1 MSILKL
7 ERKRI
12 LKDIGYLA
20 QDISI
25 LHRQY
30 YKDTGKLF
38 KEQKLNP
45 TAACILLTIKDNS
58 NINQN
63 QVAKSLVIDKGLA
76 TREIKKMQQ
85 LGYLT
90 KTAGTGKSIILNL
103 TDSGEKVI
111 PVIQSIR
118 SKWWED
124 RFADTGI
131 QPDSPLVAG
140 IEKVVDSIVD
150 ESLE

>member
-1 MSILKL
+1 M
-7 ERKRI
+7 
-12 LKDIGYLA
+12 KDIGYLA

-38 KEQKLNP
+38 KKHHLNP
-45 TAACILLTIKDNS
+45 TAACILLTVKDNQY
-58 NINQN
+58 INQN

-76 TREIKKMQQ
+76 AREIKKMQD

-90 KTAGTGKSIILNL
+90 KSAGIGKSIILHL
-103 TDSGEKVI
+103 TDDGQKIV

-118 SKWWED
+118 KNWWEN
-124 RFADTGI
+124 RFSETGI
-131 QPDSPLVAG
+131 KPDSPLIPA
-140 IEKVVDSIVD
+140 IEKVVESIVS

>member
-1 MSILKL
+1 L
-7 ERKRI
+7 ERKII

-38 KEQKLNP
+38 KEQQLNP
-45 TAACILLTIKDNS
+45 TAACILLTINDNAE
-58 NINQN
+58 INQN

-76 TREIKKMQQ
+76 TREIKKMQA

-90 KTAGTGKSIILNL
+90 KTAGSGKSIILSL
-103 TDSGEKVI
+103 TAAGQQVI
-111 PVIQSIR
+111 PTIQAIR
-118 SKWWED
+118 KNWWEE

-131 QPDSPLVAG
+131 QPDSPLVSA

>member
-1 MSILKL
+1 
-7 ERKRI
+7 

-38 KEQKLNP
+38 KAHNLNP
-45 TAACILLTIKDNS
+45 TAACILLTINDNS
-58 NINQN
+58 HINQN

-76 TREIKKMQQ
+76 TREIKKMQE

-90 KTAGTGKSIILNL
+90 KTPGNGKAIILNL
-103 TDSGEKVI
+103 TDAGQKVI
-111 PVIQSIR
+111 PIIQKIR
-118 SKWWED
+118 KNWWEA
-124 RFADTGI
+124 RFSETGI
-131 QPDSPLVAG
+131 QPDSPLVSA
-140 IEKVVDSIVD
+140 IETVVDSIVD

>member
-1 MSILKL
+1 MF
-7 ERKRI
+7 ERIKT

-30 YKDTGKLF
+30 YKDTGELF
-38 KEQKLNP
+38 KKHQLNP
-45 TAACILLTIKDNS
+45 TAACILLTIKDNQY
-58 NINQN
+58 INQN

-76 TREIKKMQQ
+76 AREIKKMQN

-90 KTAGTGKSIILNL
+90 KTAGVGKSIILNL
-103 TDSGEKVI
+103 TDTGQKIV
-111 PVIQSIR
+111 PVIQNIR
-118 SKWWED
+118 KQWWET
-124 RFADTGI
+124 RFSETGI
-131 QPDSPLVAG
+131 KPDSPLISA
-140 IEKVVDSIVD
+140 IEKVVNSIVS

>member
-1 MSILKL
+1 MF
-7 ERKRI
+7 ERIKT

-30 YKDTGKLF
+30 YKDTGELF
-38 KEQKLNP
+38 KKHQLNP
-45 TAACILLTIKDNS
+45 TAACILLTIKDNQY
-58 NINQN
+58 INQN

-76 TREIKKMQQ
+76 AREIKKMQN

-90 KTAGTGKSIILNL
+90 KTAGVGKSIILNL
-103 TDSGEKVI
+103 TDTGQKIV
-111 PVIQSIR
+111 PVIQNIR
-118 SKWWED
+118 KQWWET
-124 RFADTGI
+124 RFSETGI
-131 QPDSPLVAG
+131 KPDSPLISA
-140 IEKVVDSIVD
+140 IEKVVDSIVS

>member
-1 MSILKL
+1 LF
-7 ERKRI
+7 ERIKT

-30 YKDTGKLF
+30 YKDTGELF
-38 KEQKLNP
+38 KKHQLNP
-45 TAACILLTIKDNS
+45 TAACILLTIKDNQY
-58 NINQN
+58 INQN

-76 TREIKKMQQ
+76 AREIKKMQN

-90 KTAGTGKSIILNL
+90 KTAGVGKSIILNL
-103 TDSGEKVI
+103 TDTGQKIV
-111 PVIQSIR
+111 PVIQNIR
-118 SKWWED
+118 KQWWET
-124 RFADTGI
+124 RFSETGI
-131 QPDSPLVAG
+131 KPDSPLISA
-140 IEKVVDSIVD
+140 IEKVVDSIVS

>member
-1 MSILKL
+1 MFSN
-7 ERKRI
+7 ERKII

-30 YKDTGKLF
+30 YKDTGELF
-38 KEQKLNP
+38 KKHQLNP
-45 TAACILLTIKDNS
+45 TAACILLTINDNS
-58 NINQN
+58 FINQN

-76 TREIKKMQQ
+76 TREIKKMES

-90 KTAGTGKSIILNL
+90 KTAGTGKSIILTL
-103 TDSGEKVI
+103 TSTGKKIV
-111 PVIQSIR
+111 PVISNIR
-118 SKWWED
+118 KQWWEN
-124 RFADTGI
+124 RFAETGI
-131 QPDSPLVAG
+131 KPDSPLISA
-140 IEKVVDSIVD
+140 IQTVVDSIVT